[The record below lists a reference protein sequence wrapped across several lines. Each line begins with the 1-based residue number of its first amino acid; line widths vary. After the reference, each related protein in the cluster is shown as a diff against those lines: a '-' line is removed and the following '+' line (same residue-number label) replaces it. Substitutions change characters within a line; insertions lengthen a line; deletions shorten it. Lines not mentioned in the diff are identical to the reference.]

1 MFEERLL
8 ERIGNLE
15 VPVEDD
21 GDLQPLVSRAVASVV
36 RHLQKMLNTRQGNVS
51 IAEDYGMPDFTNY
64 PNESISDTCHRMT
77 AILKAFV
84 EKYEP
89 RLGNVHI
96 SFEPGENSA
105 LSLRFKL
112 EGVLVREDKTPVMLE
127 SVFDSSGKVV
137 VRT

>member
-15 VPVEDD
+15 VPSEGKTGTV
-21 GDLQPLVSRAVASVV
+21 VTRAVGSVI

-64 PNESISDTCHRMT
+64 PGESINDTCQRMT
-77 AILKAFV
+77 VIIKQFI
-84 EKYEP
+84 ERFEP
-89 RLGNVHI
+89 RLDNVRI
-96 SFEPGENSA
+96 TFEPDENNV

-112 EGVLVREDKTPVMLE
+112 EGVLVRENKVPVLLE
-127 SVFDSSGKVV
+127 TVVDSSGKVIV
-137 VRT
+137 TD

>member
-15 VPVEDD
+15 APVED
-21 GDLQPLVSRAVASVV
+21 GDQTAASRALASVI

-64 PNESISDTCHRMT
+64 PNESISDTCRRMT
-77 AILKAFV
+77 AVLRDFI

-112 EGVLVREDKTPVMLE
+112 EGVLVREDKMPVMLE
-127 SVFDSSGKVV
+127 SVFDSSGKVIV
-137 VRT
+137 KT

>member
-15 VPVEDD
+15 APSDD
-21 GDLQPLVSRAVASVV
+21 KTATVVTKAIGSVI

-64 PNESISDTCHRMT
+64 PGESLADACHHMSG
-77 AILKAFV
+77 IIKQFV

-89 RLGNVHI
+89 RLDNVHI
-96 SFEPGENSA
+96 SFEPAENNV
-105 LSLRFKL
+105 LCLCFKL
-112 EGVLVREDKTPVMLE
+112 EGVLVRENNVPVMLE
-127 SVFDSSGKVV
+127 TVVDSSGKVV
-137 VRT
+137 VNN